1 MTATMELVA
10 AIDELPV
17 GARKSIFVDDLPALL
32 IRVADEYFAIED
44 VCSHDGQPL
53 TDGPVQAGQITC
65 PRHGARFD
73 LRTGKP
79 MCMPATSGIAVF
91 AVECRED
98 GIYAGPKAAAETS
111 FSAAAVGSTTAATA
125 TVSNPSAASA
135 VAREAQANGDV
146 DLDDGA
152 IIDALRQ
159 VIDPEL
165 MINIVDLGLVYAVN
179 HGEKKIQIDMTL
191 TSPAC
196 PAGPQIVQQ
205 AKMVLE
211 KLPGIEEA
219 QIKLTMTPPWTP
231 DRMTDE
237 ARDQLGIF

>member
-1 MTATMELVA
+1 MTAMMELMA

-17 GARKSIFVDDLPALL
+17 GARKSIFVDDVPALL

-79 MCMPATSGIAVF
+79 MCMPATSPISVF
-91 AVECRED
+91 AVECRAD
-98 GIYAGPKAAAETS
+98 GIYVGPKESASAS
-111 FSAAAVGSTTAATA
+111 SAAAVASTVVTSGTTQTAS
-125 TVSNPSAASA
+125 SNASA

-146 DLDDGA
+146 DDGA

-219 QIKLTMTPPWTP
+219 QIKLTMSPPWTP

>member
-1 MTATMELVA
+1 MTATMEQA
-10 AIDELPV
+10 AALDEIPA
-17 GARKSIFVDDLPALL
+17 GGRKSIFVDDTPALL
-32 IRVADEYFAIED
+32 IRIGDEYFAIED

-79 MCMPATSGIAVF
+79 MCMPATSPISVF
-91 AVECRED
+91 AVERRAD
-98 GIYAGPKAAAETS
+98 GIYVGPQEAATLS
-111 FSAAAVGSTTAATA
+111 SSAPEATAA
-125 TVSNPSAASA
+125 AASA
-135 VAREAQANGDV
+135 VLAKTSTPDLEAQANGD
-146 DLDDGA
+146 LDDGA
-152 IIDALRQ
+152 VIDALRQ

-179 HGEKKIQIDMTL
+179 HGEKKVQIDMTL

>member
-1 MTATMELVA
+1 MTAIMELVA
-10 AIDELPV
+10 TLDEV
-17 GARKSIFVDDLPALL
+17 ASGGRKSIFIDDVPALL
-32 IRVADEYFAIED
+32 IRIADEYFAIED

-53 TDGPVQAGQITC
+53 TDGPIQAGQITC

-79 MCMPATSGIAVF
+79 MCMPATSGVAVF
-91 AVECRED
+91 AVECRAD
-98 GIYAGPKAAAETS
+98 GVYAGPAD
-111 FSAAAVGSTTAATA
+111 STTT
-125 TVSNPSAASA
+125 TVSPGPTVANTVMNSTLPTTSA
-135 VAREAQANGDV
+135 VSRPAA

-179 HGEKKIQIDMTL
+179 HDEKKIQIDMTL

-211 KLPGIEEA
+211 KLPGIDEA
-219 QIKLTMTPPWTP
+219 QIKLTMSPPWTP

>member
-1 MTATMELVA
+1 MAATMELVA
-10 AIDELPV
+10 AIDEIPA
-17 GARKSIFVDDLPALL
+17 GGRKSIFVDDVPALL

-79 MCMPATSGIAVF
+79 MCMPATSPISVF
-91 AVECRED
+91 AVDVRAD
-98 GIYAGPKAAAETS
+98 GIYAGQMDATIEFP
-111 FSAAAVGSTTAATA
+111 AVGTPAGATTTAATRA
-125 TVSNPSAASA
+125 TSQGNAAVS
-135 VAREAQANGDV
+135 EAQANGDV
-146 DLDDGA
+146 DDGV

-179 HGEKKIQIDMTL
+179 HGDKKVQIDMTL

-211 KLPGIEEA
+211 KLPGIEDA
-219 QIKLTMTPPWTP
+219 QIKLTMSPPWTP

>member
-1 MTATMELVA
+1 MMTAIMEHAA
-10 AIDELPV
+10 AIDEIPP
-17 GARKSIFVDDLPALL
+17 GGRKSIFVDDTPALL
-32 IRVADEYFAIED
+32 IRIGEDYFAIED

-79 MCMPATSGIAVF
+79 MCMPATAPIAVY
-91 AVECRED
+91 AVEKRTD
-98 GIYAGPKAAAETS
+98 GIYVGTMDATAE
-111 FSAAAVGSTTAATA
+111 FEALGSIPAAATA
-125 TVSNPSAASA
+125 PGSSTSASA
-135 VAREAQANGDV
+135 VVREAQANGD

-179 HGEKKIQIDMTL
+179 HGDDKVQIDMTL

-211 KLPGIEEA
+211 KLPGIAEA
-219 QIKLTMTPPWTP
+219 QIKLTMSPPWTP